1 MPNIIL
7 LPTTEINIAMTS
19 RNGFLPVMTTEIST
33 TKNDKPQIITWLSP
47 QQQKLSESNN
57 DFPKSITKG
66 GYKKASNFQP
76 FFFWILINEWHTP
89 PDRKQNNL
97 NRVQRKKKKIPIN
110 NQQKLEQRQK
120 KRQKTHI
127 KKSQST
133 MGGKARRWGW
143 PLRHGSYWKE

>member
-33 TKNDKPQIITWLSP
+33 TKNDKLQIITWLSP

-97 NRVQRKKKKIPIN
+97 NRVQRKKKKN
-110 NQQKLEQRQK
+110 TNQQSTEIGATAEEKTENPHQEKSINHGRKSK
-120 KRQKTHI
+120 KVRLT
-127 KKSQST
+127 S
-133 MGGKARRWGW
+133 
-143 PLRHGSYWKE
+143 